1 MIQLFTY
8 TVILYTYTHTF
19 LCCCSAAK
27 SGPTMCDPLH
37 CSVPGFLVLYSL
49 LELLKLMS
57 VELVMPSN
65 LLILCRSFLLLPPIF
80 PSSRIFSNEL
90 TLCIRWPKYWSF
102 IFTFLHMYTFFIHT
116 WTFSDGLSPQKSPWK
131 AMIQVYC
138 YYWKCFCIPHWGMFF
153 RTNFSLLKAHDTI
166 C

>member
-1 MIQLFTY
+1 MVIGLMVISSVQLSRSVMSNSLRPHG
-8 TVILYTYTHTF
+8 TVSRQVFPVHHHF
-19 LCCCSAAK
+19 
-27 SGPTMCDPLH
+27 P
-37 CSVPGFLVLYSL
+37 SL
-49 LELLKLMS
+49 LKFMS

>member
-1 MIQLFTY
+1 MTCPKSQPSCRDSFFLTAVQLTYSVVFISAAQKMIQLFTR

-19 LCCCSAAK
+19 LCCCSVAK
-27 SGPTMCDPLH
+27 SGPTMRDPLH

-65 LLILCRSFLLLPPIF
+65 LLILCRSLLLLPPIF
-80 PSSRIFSNEL
+80 PSIRIFSNEL

-102 IFTFLHMYTFFIHT
+102 IFTLLHMYTFFIHT
-116 WTFSDGLSPQKSPWK
+116 
-131 AMIQVYC
+131 
-138 YYWKCFCIPHWGMFF
+138 
-153 RTNFSLLKAHDTI
+153 
-166 C
+166 